1 MEKIDE
7 LSPYIKEMAIAIF
20 FHFKDSISNP
30 IDEEGM
36 FLLNAAH
43 QNALNA
49 LTHLGGQAKDVTSSF
64 YELADVLSYRDH
76 YEYYD
81 LMYAVG
87 YLQTL
92 ESEGHVITPGSDV
105 WKI

>member
-1 MEKIDE
+1 MEKIEE

-20 FHFKDSISNP
+20 FHFKDSICNP
-30 IDEEGM
+30 MDEEDM
-36 FLLNAAH
+36 FMLITAH
-43 QNALNA
+43 QNV

-64 YELADVLSYRDH
+64 YELVDVLNYPDH
-76 YEYYD
+76 FEYYD

>member
-1 MEKIDE
+1 MQKIEDM
-7 LSPYIKEMAIAIF
+7 SPYIKEMALAIF
-20 FHFKDSISNP
+20 FHFRDLICNP
-30 IDEEGM
+30 MDEEDLFM
-36 FLLNAAH
+36 LNAAH
-43 QNALNA
+43 QNAL
-49 LTHLGGQAKDVTSSF
+49 THLGDQAKDVTDTF
-64 YELADVLSYRDH
+64 YELVDVLSYPDH

-92 ESEGHVITPGSDV
+92 ESEGYVISPGSDV

>member
-1 MEKIDE
+1 MEKINE

-20 FHFKDSISNP
+20 FHFRDSISNP
-30 IDEEGM
+30 MDEEDM
-36 FLLNAAH
+36 YLLNVAH
-43 QNALNA
+43 QNAL
-49 LTHLGGQAKDVTSSF
+49 THMGSQAKDVSNTF
-64 YELADVLSYRDH
+64 YELLDVISYPDH
-76 YEYYD
+76 FEYYD

-92 ESEGHVITPGSDV
+92 ESEGFDVTPGGNV

>member
-1 MEKIDE
+1 MEIIDK

-30 IDEEGM
+30 MDEED
-36 FLLNAAH
+36 LYKLHVAH
-43 QNALNA
+43 HKA
-49 LTHLGGQAKDVTSSF
+49 LTHMGENIIGLPSSF
-64 YELADVLSYRDH
+64 YELVDVLSYTDH